1 MHSFEEFYKKLK
13 ENNSIKIV
21 EGKKDKKALESLEI
35 NKVFPLNGK
44 PLHEII
50 EKFQDEKEIILLTDL
65 DYEGKKL
72 YSSLSKQFEKEKVK
86 INNKFRKFLFEYKIT
101 NIESLK

>member
-1 MHSFEEFYKKLK
+1 MK
-13 ENNSIKIV
+13 
-21 EGKKDKKALESLEI
+21 
-35 NKVFPLNGK
+35 
-44 PLHEII
+44 
-50 EKFQDEKEIILLTDL
+50 KEIILLTDL

-86 INNKFRKFLFEYKIT
+86 INNKFRKFLFENKIT